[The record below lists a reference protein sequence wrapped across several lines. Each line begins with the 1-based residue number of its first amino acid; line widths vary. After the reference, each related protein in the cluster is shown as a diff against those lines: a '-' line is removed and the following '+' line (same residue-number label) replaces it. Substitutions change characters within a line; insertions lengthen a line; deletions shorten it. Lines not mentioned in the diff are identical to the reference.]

1 LSIIGSQRRLSEV
14 VTTIKR
20 LLTSSAVEKTK
31 RLFAKPLSWYE
42 KIVAFCANPYVV
54 WFLFFALLAVILGYY
69 PSRTE
74 DYDLWYHLKF
84 GEHFLTNRTCDLDHS
99 MFSWTP
105 ADPTWR
111 YGIWIGSSILYLIYS
126 VFGIYGLFVM
136 QWSIFFAIMALY
148 VRFIK
153 LTEDRLDMNHL
164 LSLLMVFIAL
174 NLTAIYIKPELF
186 TTLFFTVTVFL
197 YFYIKYTSKNLF
209 LVYPPLLFLWVN
221 THGGYLV
228 GLGFLGMMLVGETVN
243 KIIKRSQLST
253 GLYKSMIIAVVAS
266 YIAVIF
272 NPYGIDYHIAILK
285 TFVTKKYMD
294 YGTQV
299 LAWENMWAN
308 LGKPYSYRFYNTA
321 WSLTLM
327 VASFVIVS
335 VVAFVRKRF
344 IDISLLLVTGGLYY
358 IGMQAARV
366 TIFLPLFWM
375 FAMAYVLKKAELIP
389 VKRYLAPISLILL
402 IVTSTYLTRL
412 TVDTLEDRSWF
423 GNNIVDYAPVKEVE
437 FVKRYHLPGPIFNDY
452 VIGAYLIWR
461 LYPDYK
467 VFIDP
472 RYGPYWQETGPD
484 YFDFMYNMSPENL
497 NRFHAKYPF
506 RTAIIDMKETGLIN
520 FLMTSPGWRLIYFDK
535 SAVVIVEESVMPTLS
550 REALSVDMSTSK
562 FSDVDNPEVLERV
575 FNFYLNIN
583 RDYAMEILELYKKNV
598 SDYYDYKYPRLKWMR
613 YLLNSASNQARQ

>member
-1 LSIIGSQRRLSEV
+1 MMRSKRRLSEV
-14 VTTIKR
+14 VMTIKS
-20 LLTSSAVEKTK
+20 LLTSSAVEKAK
-31 RLFAKPLSWYE
+31 RLLDKPLLWYE
-42 KIVAFCANPYVV
+42 KIVAFCTSRYLV
-54 WFLFFALLAVILGYY
+54 WLLLLALPVVILGYY

-74 DYDLWYHLKF
+74 DYDFWYHLKF
-84 GEHFLTNRTCDLDHS
+84 GEHFLTNKTCDLDHS

-126 VFGIYGLFVM
+126 GFGIYGLFIM
-136 QWSIFFAIMALY
+136 QWLIFFSVSALY
-148 VRFIK
+148 VRFIR

-164 LSLLMVFIAL
+164 LSLLMVFTAL

-186 TTLFFTVTVFL
+186 TTLFFAVTVFL

-209 LVYPPLLFLWVN
+209 LLYPPFLFLWVN

-228 GLGFLGMMLVGETVN
+228 GLGFLGMMLVGETAN
-243 KIIKRSQLST
+243 KIIKRNQLST
-253 GLYKSMIIAVVAS
+253 GLYKYMVISVVAS

-285 TFVTKKYMD
+285 TFITKKYMD

-308 LGKPYSYRFYNTA
+308 LGKPYSYRFFNTA

-327 VASFVIVS
+327 VGSFALVS
-335 VVAFVRKRF
+335 LVAFIRRRF
-344 IDISLLLVTGGLYY
+344 IDISLLLMTGGLYY

-375 FAMAYVLKKAELIP
+375 FAMAYVLKKADLIP
-389 VKRYLAPISLILL
+389 AKRYFVPVSLILL
-402 IVTSTYLTRL
+402 IALSTYLTKL

-423 GNNIVDYAPVKEVE
+423 GNNVVDYAPVKEVE
-437 FVKRYHLPGPIFNDY
+437 FVKKYHIPGPIFNDY

-461 LYPDYK
+461 LYPEYK

-484 YFDFMYNMSPENL
+484 YFDFMYNLSPENF

-506 RTAIIDMKETGLIN
+506 KTAIIDMKETALIN
-520 FLMTSPGWRLIYFDK
+520 FLITSPGWRLIYFDK
-535 SAVVIVEESVMPTLS
+535 SAVVIVEESVIPMLS
-550 REALSVDMSTSK
+550 PEALSVDMSTSK
-562 FSDVDNPEVLERV
+562 FSDVNNPDVLERV

-583 RDYAMEILELYKKNV
+583 RDYATEILALYRKNV
-598 SDYYDYKYPRLKWMR
+598 SDYYSYKWPRLHWMQ
-613 YLLNSASNQARQ
+613 YLLNSAANQAGQ